1 MNPEEINGKSKLLAL
16 TKSFTKKC
24 RNLRI
29 SYGRGNLR
37 LEKCLSGEMSSPGCV
52 LRGSVRSE
60 NCPFGEMSVGEVSTR
75 DFFFGE
81 VSVRE
86 LSSRETV

>member
-1 MNPEEINGKSKLLAL
+1 MNQEEINGKSKLLAL

-24 RNLRI
+24 RNLKI

-37 LEKCLSGEMSSPGCV
+37 SKKCLSGEMSS
-52 LRGSVRSE
+52 RGSVWSG
-60 NCPFGEMSVGEVSTR
+60 NCPFREMSVGEVLIR